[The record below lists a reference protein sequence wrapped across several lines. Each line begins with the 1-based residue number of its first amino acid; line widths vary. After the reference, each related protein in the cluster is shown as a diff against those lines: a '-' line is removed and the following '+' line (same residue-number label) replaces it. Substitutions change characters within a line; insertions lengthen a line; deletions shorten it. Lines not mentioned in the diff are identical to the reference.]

1 MTADAFDTPDHLE
14 GFQRKLPVVYHGDR
28 LGSLV
33 VGASPKTVLRDPVAS
48 EVLAM
53 KPVTH
58 PAAAVVWNCRKEPSS
73 WKRAT
78 IVAFALFPFAINS
91 K

>member
-1 MTADAFDTPDHLE
+1 MTADAFETADHLE
-14 GFQRKLPVVYHGDR
+14 GFQRKLPVVDHGDR
-28 LGSLV
+28 LGLLV
-33 VGASPKTVLRDPVAS
+33 VGALLKTVLRDPVAL

-58 PAAAVVWNCRKEPSS
+58 PAAAAVRIRRKEPSS

-78 IVAFALFPFAINS
+78 ILAFALFPFAINF